1 MIHVRHAAAAIAS
14 WLCET
19 VLITQVMAE
28 FGSGA
33 IGSNVRYR
41 KRPPPYYNSIYDMTM
56 NPLLDIVASAHLS
69 AITDLVHRTAN
80 NSEGTANFLAVLPVT
95 ELAQVQDFRGKTRH

>member
-1 MIHVRHAAAAIAS
+1 MIHVRNAAAAIAS

-33 IGSNVRYR
+33 IGSNV
-41 KRPPPYYNSIYDMTM
+41 S
-56 NPLLDIVASAHLS
+56 LS
-69 AITDLVHRTAN
+69 QTPAAIL
-80 NSEGTANFLAVLPVT
+80 
-95 ELAQVQDFRGKTRH
+95 